1 MSKWTDEKIAML
13 KQVYKTHEYTIN
25 ELADILGFT
34 RNQVTNKARQIGATW
49 VDESKIP
56 ETHKY
61 CKKCDSILHK
71 SLFYKNKTKPDG
83 LASNCI
89 ECQKKHKRKS
99 PEKIIE
105 LKTCPKCG
113 KEKPITEFSKGQSW
127 CKECNRNYYIENK
140 NKGE

>member
-1 MSKWTDEKIAML
+1 MTKWTDEKIAML
-13 KQVYKTHEYTIN
+13 KQVYKTHEFSID

-34 RNQVTNKARQIGATW
+34 RSKITAKAKQIGISW

-56 ETHKY
+56 DTHKY

-89 ECQKKHKRKS
+89 ECQKNHKRKL
-99 PEKIIE
+99 EKIVE
-105 LKTCPKCG
+105 LKTCSKC
-113 KEKPITEFSKGQSW
+113 KIEKPISEFSKNQSW
-127 CKECNRNYYIENK
+127 CKECNRKHYK
-140 NKGE
+140 DSKGE

>member
-1 MSKWTDEKIAML
+1 MAKWTDDKIAML
-13 KQVYKTHEYTIN
+13 EQVYKTHEYSIN

-34 RNQVTNKARQIGATW
+34 RSSVTSKANQIGIKW

-56 ETHKY
+56 DTHKY

-83 LASNCI
+83 LASNCM
-89 ECQKKHKRKS
+89 ECQKNHKRKTRI
-99 PEKIIE
+99 ENIE

-113 KEKPITEFSKGQSW
+113 IEKPITEFSKNQSW
-127 CKECNRNYYIENK
+127 CKECNRNYYRES
-140 NKGE
+140 KGE